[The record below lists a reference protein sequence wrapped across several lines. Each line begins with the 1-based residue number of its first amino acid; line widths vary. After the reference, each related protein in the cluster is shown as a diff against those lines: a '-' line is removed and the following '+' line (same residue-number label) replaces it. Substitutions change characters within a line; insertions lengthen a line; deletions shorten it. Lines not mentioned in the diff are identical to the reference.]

1 MKKLALVILTVG
13 MLLSGCLSAPVYE
26 TITGLD
32 VNGVTPVE
40 KKIVIQLPE
49 DAAVQTVQGGSGK
62 IYICD
67 GYEIMVETLSSG
79 DLNKTLQSL
88 TGFSKD
94 ALTVVETKQD
104 GLDRYT
110 CVWTSTG
117 EKGTQVGRTTVLDD
131 GGYHY
136 CLSITA
142 PAETVLELQPVIQ
155 MVFESF
161 TLDAA

>member
-1 MKKLALVILTVG
+1 MKKLALVILAVG
-13 MLLSGCLSAPVYE
+13 MLLSGCFSAPVYE

-32 VNGVTPVE
+32 VSGETPVE
-40 KKIVIQLPE
+40 KRIHIQLPE
-49 DAAVQTVQGGSGK
+49 DAAVQTVQGGTGK

-79 DLNKTLQSL
+79 DLNKTFQSL
-88 TGFSKD
+88 TGFSRD
-94 ALTVVETKQD
+94 ALTVVETQQD
-104 GLDRYT
+104 GLNRYT

-117 EKGTQVGRTTVLDD
+117 EMGTQVGRTTVLDD

-142 PAETVLELQPVIQ
+142 PAETVLKLQPVIQ
-155 MVFESF
+155 IIFESF
-161 TLDAA
+161 TLEAV